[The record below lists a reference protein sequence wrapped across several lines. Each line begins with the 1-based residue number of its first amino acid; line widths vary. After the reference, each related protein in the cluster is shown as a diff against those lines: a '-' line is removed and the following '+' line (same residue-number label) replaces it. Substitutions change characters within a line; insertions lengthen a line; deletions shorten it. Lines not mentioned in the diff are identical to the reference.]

1 MRFLSAFSLSTNSK
15 TAWTSKRERERERK
29 RERQTETERAL
40 EGRKRKRCFGKAM
53 CVVFKKDCIEYYK
66 SAKMP
71 FSSKSSSSSSSSFFF
86 FKFLGFRVF

>member
-15 TAWTSKRERERERK
+15 TAWTSKREREREKK

-40 EGRKRKRCFGKAM
+40 EGRKRKRCFGAM
-53 CVVFKKDCIEYYK
+53 CVVFKKDCRVLQK
-66 SAKMP
+66 RDAFFFKV
-71 FSSKSSSSSSSSFFF
+71 FFFFVFVFFF